1 MNQLRYLGLIVSVL
15 SFSPSTLN
23 AELLSGYHYL
33 KPETRVLQDD
43 DFENPGLFAVENG
56 EFLFNQTQA
65 STGKSC
71 VDCHDASGEK
81 LNTSAIARYPVVN
94 HTTKDIISLQTQI
107 SRCRTRVNPEPLPV
121 NHADMIALETF
132 VRYLAKGEKVNVQ
145 TDGAVAPLLKEGEA
159 LYKQRYGLIDMSCSQ
174 CHGQYAGQMIRGQ
187 KISQGQAN
195 GFPVYRLD
203 IGEMTSLNQ
212 RITQCL
218 NLMRAEPFPDDS
230 RENKLLELYLMSR
243 SNGLPIETPAV
254 RY

>member
-1 MNQLRYLGLIVSVL
+1 MNQLRSLGLIVSVL
-15 SFSPSTLN
+15 SFSPGVLN

-33 KPETRVLQDD
+33 KPETKVLQDD

-56 EFLFNQTQA
+56 EFLFNDTQA

-71 VDCHDASGEK
+71 ADCHDASGEK
-81 LNTSAIARYPVVN
+81 LHTRAIARYPVVN
-94 HTTKDIISLQTQI
+94 SDTKDIISLQTQI
-107 SRCRTRVNPEPLPV
+107 SRCRTRINPEPLPV
-121 NHADMIALETF
+121 NHADLLALETF
-132 VRYLAKGEKVNVQ
+132 VRHLAKDEKVNVR
-145 TDGAVAPLLKEGEA
+145 TSGAVGSLLSEGER
-159 LYKQRYGLIDMSCSQ
+159 LYKQRYGLIDMSCYQ
-174 CHGQYAGQMIRGQ
+174 CHDQYAGHMIRGQ

-195 GFPVYRLD
+195 GFPAYRLG

-230 RENKLLELYLMSR
+230 SEIKLLELYLMSR

>member
-1 MNQLRYLGLIVSVL
+1 MNGLRNLALIVSIL
-15 SFSPSTLN
+15 LFSSSTYG
-23 AELLSGYHYL
+23 EEILSGYHYL
-33 KPETRVLQDD
+33 KPETRILQDD
-43 DFENPGLFAVENG
+43 DFENPGLFAAENG
-56 EFLFNQTQA
+56 EFLFNETQA

-81 LNTSAIARYPVVN
+81 LNTRAIARYPVVN
-94 HTTKDIISLQTQI
+94 PRTKDVISLQTQI
-107 SRCRTRVNPEPLPV
+107 SRCRTRINPEPLPV
-121 NHADMIALETF
+121 NHADLLALETF
-132 VRYLAKGEKVNVQ
+132 VRHLAKGEKVNVQ
-145 TDGAVAPLLKEGEA
+145 TDGIVSPMLAKGEA
-159 LYKQRYGLIDMSCSQ
+159 LYKQRYGLIDMSCYQ

-212 RITQCL
+212 RVTQCL

-230 RENKLLELYLMSR
+230 TEMKLLELYLMSR